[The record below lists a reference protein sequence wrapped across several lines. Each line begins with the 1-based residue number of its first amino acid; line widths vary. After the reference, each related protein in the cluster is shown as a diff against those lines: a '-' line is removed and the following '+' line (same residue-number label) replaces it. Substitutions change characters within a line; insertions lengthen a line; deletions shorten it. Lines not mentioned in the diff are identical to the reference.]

1 MVLAESI
8 GLSPSLKGA
17 LERAYKELFVG
28 SVSSLG
34 VGSFELECSNG
45 EYYNNHSKLF
55 IPSDYGV
62 IKSEMDEGV
71 LREETGHS
79 RSLGDMK
86 LRLELLGYTIND
98 AQRAYENVFYHYFDD
113 TSLDGFAFDT
123 FRKVVSSVNI
133 EDLDPFKDSFHLS
146 FHDYIAEA
154 VLTQSGFEDIKDL
167 VTTHDDDF
175 SALFDRLHPYF
186 IMRLLAENPKNQHVK
201 VMWQTHEIVEA
212 GWVSDDDLY
221 TGVDEKDKFLIIT
234 EGSSDLVIIKHA
246 ISLLRPELADLFT
259 YVDMEDNYP
268 FSGTGNQYKFFQGL
282 ASIGMQNKCL
292 CIFDNDAEGVE
303 KYHKAVDIK
312 APSNLK
318 VMKLPDLAEFSD
330 FVTEGPTG
338 RHNADVNGKAVAI
351 ECFLDLSF
359 KERLEPVIRWSS
371 YKGDANVYQGAL
383 EKKGYYLKQFK
394 KVKSLDENYDFSK
407 LNLLLDRIIEVCV
420 S

>member
-1 MVLAESI
+1 M
-8 GLSPSLKGA
+8 
-17 LERAYKELFVG
+17 G
-28 SVSSLG
+28 SVSLLD

-71 LREETGHS
+71 LREEMGHA

-98 AQRAYENVFYHYFDD
+98 AQRAYENVLSHYFDD
-113 TSLDGFAFDT
+113 TSLDGFTFEN

-154 VLTQSGFEDIKDL
+154 VLTQSGFEDIKDQ
-167 VTTHDDDF
+167 VTTNIDDF
-175 SALFDRLHPYF
+175 MALYSRLHPYF
-186 IMRLLAENPKNQHVK
+186 LLRLFAENPKNQHLK

-212 GWVSDDDLY
+212 GWVSNDDLY

-234 EGSSDLVIIKHA
+234 EGSSDLFIIKHA

-318 VMKLPDLAEFSD
+318 VMKLPDLAAFSD

-351 ECFLDLSF
+351 ECFLDLAF

-371 YKGDANVYQGAL
+371 RKGDANVYQGAL
-383 EKKGYYLKQFK
+383 ENKDYYIKQFK
-394 KVKSLDENYDFSK
+394 KVKSMDEPYDFSK
-407 LNLLLDRIIEVCV
+407 LNLLIDRIIEVCV

>member
-1 MVLAESI
+1 M
-8 GLSPSLKGA
+8 
-17 LERAYKELFVG
+17 FVG
-28 SVSSLG
+28 SVSSLD
-34 VGSFELECSNG
+34 VGSLELDYSKG

-71 LREETGHS
+71 LRDEMGHA
-79 RSLGDMK
+79 RTLGDMK

-98 AQRAYENVFYHYFDD
+98 AQRAYENVLSHYFDD
-113 TSLDGFAFDT
+113 TCLNGFTFDY

-133 EDLDPFKDSFHLS
+133 EDLDAFKDNFHLT
-146 FHDYIAEA
+146 FHDYIADV

-212 GWVSDDDLY
+212 GWVSNDDLY

-234 EGSSDLVIIKHA
+234 EGSSDLFIIKHA

-318 VMKLPDLAEFSD
+318 VMKLPDLVEFSD

-359 KERLEPVIRWSS
+359 KERLEPFIRWSS

>member
-1 MVLAESI
+1 V
-8 GLSPSLKGA
+8 LSPSLKGA
-17 LERAYKELFVG
+17 LKRAYKELFVG
-28 SVSSLG
+28 SVSSLD
-34 VGSFELECSNG
+34 VGSLELDYSKG

-55 IPSDYGV
+55 VPSDYGV

-71 LREETGHS
+71 LREEMGHA
-79 RSLGDMK
+79 RTLGDMK

-98 AQRAYENVFYHYFDD
+98 AQRAYENLLSHYFDD
-113 TSLDGFAFDT
+113 TSLDDFTFDT

-133 EDLDPFKDSFHLS
+133 DDLDHFKDSFLLT
-146 FHDYIAEA
+146 FHDYISEV
-154 VLTQSGFEDIKDL
+154 VLTQSGFEHIKDQ
-167 VTTHDDDF
+167 VTTNADDF
-175 SALFDRLHPYF
+175 IELFDRLHPYF
-186 IMRLLAENPKNQHVK
+186 LMRLLAENPKNQHVK

-212 GWVSDDDLY
+212 GWVSNDDLY

-338 RHNADVNGKAVAI
+338 RHNTDVNGKAVAI

-407 LNLLLDRIIEVCV
+407 LNLLLDRIIEICV

>member
-1 MVLAESI
+1 M
-8 GLSPSLKGA
+8 
-17 LERAYKELFVG
+17 FVG
-28 SVSSLG
+28 SVSSLD

-71 LREETGHS
+71 LREETGHA

-98 AQRAYENVFYHYFDD
+98 AQRAYENVLSHYFDD
-113 TSLDGFAFDT
+113 TSLDGFTFEN

-146 FHDYIAEA
+146 FHDYISEA
-154 VLTQSGFEDIKDL
+154 VLTQSGFEDIKDQ
-167 VTTHDDDF
+167 VTTNIDDF
-175 SALFDRLHPYF
+175 MALYSRLHPYF
-186 IMRLLAENPKNQHVK
+186 IMRLLAENPKNQHLK
-201 VMWQTHEIVEA
+201 VMWQTHDIVEA
-212 GWVSDDDLY
+212 GWVSNDDLY

-234 EGSSDLVIIKHA
+234 EGSSDLFIIKHA

-268 FSGTGNQYKFFQGL
+268 FSGTGNLYKFFQGL

-330 FVTEGPTG
+330 FVTDGPTG

-359 KERLEPVIRWSS
+359 KVRLEPIIRWSS
-371 YKGDANVYQGAL
+371 RKGDANVYQGAL
-383 EKKGYYLKQFK
+383 ENKEYYTKQFK

-407 LNLLLDRIIEVCV
+407 LNLLLDRIVEVCV